1 MYNDSWVGSCV
12 RWCVCVCM
20 CGRGVGVYNNLLVVR
35 SRLEIDV
42 REVLVRMRAE
52 RPHYSVTELCSLS
65 GTIVKWELTNWLA
78 MI

>member
-1 MYNDSWVGSCV
+1 MCV
-12 RWCVCVCM
+12 CDCVCGACMCVCM

-42 REVLVRMRAE
+42 REVLVRMGAE
-52 RPHYSVTELCSLS
+52 RPHYSVTLVELCSLS
-65 GTIVKWELTNWLA
+65 GTIIKGELTNWLA